1 VGVEEGEAIE
11 NRLLTRVIENAQK
24 KVEARNFDIRKHLLD
39 YDDVMNR
46 QRRAFY
52 ERRRDALSREDVH
65 TEVLDMTEGAVVDLM
80 EQNWPEKGSPDD
92 EALSALVTG
101 IEAQFGVSPPP
112 EVLPRT
118 SDAAQSLERDGVGR
132 AVYDAVVAVLETKR
146 QQCDAFAQEYALSGY
161 PKFEGFERDILLRI
175 LDMQWKDHLHTMDGL
190 REGIGLRGY
199 ASRDPKLEYQ
209 REGYGLF
216 EEMNARIDMQAL
228 EIVFKFTL
236 PQPRGAEVPQQAAP
250 APRPLAAPR
259 PAFGPVRQPAP
270 GSVPAAGAGGKGG
283 AVVKVGRND
292 PCPCGSGKKYKKCCG
307 AA

>member
-1 VGVEEGEAIE
+1 
-11 NRLLTRVIENAQK
+11 
-24 KVEARNFDIRKHLLD
+24 
-39 YDDVMNR
+39 
-46 QRRAFY
+46 
-52 ERRRDALSREDVH
+52 
-65 TEVLDMTEGAVVDLM
+65 MTEGAIVDLL
-80 EQNWPEKGSPDD
+80 EAHWPDKGSPDE
-92 EALSALVTG
+92 EALSALATG
-101 IEAQFGVSPPP
+101 LEAQFGVPLPP

-118 SDAAQSLERDGVGR
+118 ADAAQSLERDALGR
-132 AVYDAVVAVLETKR
+132 ALYDTVVAALEAKR
-146 QQCDAFAQEYALSGY
+146 GQCDAFAREYALSGY

-209 REGYGLF
+209 REGYALF

-228 EIVFKFTL
+228 EIVFKFAL
-236 PQPRGAEVPQQAAP
+236 PQPRGADLPQQAAP
-250 APRPLAAPR
+250 SPRPLAAPR

-270 GSVPAAGAGGKGG
+270 GSVPAAGAGGKGA
-283 AVVKVGRND
+283 AVAKVGRND